1 MGWMVNAIPN
11 LLYPWEQ
18 THYPLYRRLGGLQG
32 QPGRVKKILP
42 PLEFDTR
49 TIQPKV
55 SQYNNYA
62 SVTKPVLLEDTFVCE
77 K

>member
-1 MGWMVNAIPN
+1 MGWMVNAMPQ
-11 LLYPWEQ
+11 LLNPQEE

-32 QPGRVKKILP
+32 QSGRVKKILP
-42 PLEFDTR
+42 PLKFDTR

-55 SQYNNYA
+55 SQYTDYA
-62 SVTKPVLLEDTFVCE
+62 SVPKPVLLVATFVCE